1 MGLHEKYL
9 RPDGENESI
18 KMIGAPSG
26 SIIDRKPSIH
36 EIVWIFFPAI
46 SPIFSLASFF
56 LAENNLNAQDTTDAC
71 DSIQSL

>member
-36 EIVWIFFPAI
+36 EIVSIFYPMILSYLFSNFFFPGRK
-46 SPIFSLASFF
+46 
-56 LAENNLNAQDTTDAC
+56 
-71 DSIQSL
+71 

>member
-26 SIIDRKPSIH
+26 SIVDRKPSIH
-36 EIVWIFFPAI
+36 EIVWIFFRRFLQ
-46 SPIFSLASFF
+46 SYLWLLFSW
-56 LAENNLNAQDTTDAC
+56 QK
-71 DSIQSL
+71 II

>member
-18 KMIGAPSG
+18 KMIGATSG

-36 EIVWIFFPAI
+36 EIVWIFF
-46 SPIFSLASFF
+46 SGDFSNLFSGFF
-56 LAENNLNAQDTTDAC
+56 FPGRK
-71 DSIQSL
+71 